1 MAFEQLM
8 AESQIKKEKEHK
20 KKKEKESSSSSA
32 KKPATAAPA
41 GAAEAG
47 EYGPTYFKEEWERE
61 KR

>member
-20 KKKEKESSSSSA
+20 KKKEKESTST
-32 KKPATAAPA
+32 KKPAVGTAEF
-41 GAAEAG
+41 AE
-47 EYGPTYFKEEWERE
+47 YPPTDFKEGWERE